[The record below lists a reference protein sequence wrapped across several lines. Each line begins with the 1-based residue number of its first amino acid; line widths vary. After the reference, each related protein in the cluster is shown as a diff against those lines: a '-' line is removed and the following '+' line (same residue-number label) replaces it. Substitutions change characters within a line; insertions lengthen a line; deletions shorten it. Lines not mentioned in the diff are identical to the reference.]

1 MMSLCLFLKLIH
13 LYQKGEIRGRDSV
26 KRSKLFKRASSLV
39 TALLV
44 FSMCFAGLAYAAEG
58 TITAGT
64 ATVTAVKDAEGLYEV
79 TVPYT
84 ASNVGSLGVTL
95 LAFSKGSAAGDAW
108 TVATAPAAYTDDM
121 QIVGIDQTD
130 VSTSITFVISTN
142 SSDSIKMAEGETGV
156 ILLGGDGVSAP
167 SKTTFT
173 VPSNEPEPEV
183 WVADKL
189 EYTGDTIALG
199 EITVAS
205 GASDDVKK
213 AAVIDKALET
223 VTKGNQTFTYRLTTD
238 SAKLASKSF
247 KNLTVADVTS
257 STAVKTAEGEY
268 TVTLTIAA
276 GVKSDD
282 NSAITGT
289 ALTLTVP
296 VTATITEK
304 SESDVVVGDIN
315 GDGNVDIDDAIL
327 LFNHSMMPDLFEI
340 SYTGNIDFTKD
351 GNVDIEDAILLF
363 NYSMMPDLF
372 PIE

>member
-64 ATVTAVKDAEGLYEV
+64 ATVTAVTGEEGLYEV

-108 TVATAPAAYTDDM
+108 TAATAPAEYTDAM

-167 SKTTFT
+167 SRTTFT
-173 VPSNEPEPEV
+173 VPSNEPA

-189 EYTGDTIALG
+189 TYSAGTIDLG
-199 EITVAS
+199 EIEIS
-205 GASDDVKK
+205 EGATDDDKQAAVIAKAK
-213 AAVIDKALET
+213 AAVKT
-223 VTKGNQTFTYRLTTD
+223 GNQTFTYGLTTD
-238 SAKLASKSF
+238 SAKSATKAL
-247 KNLTVADVTS
+247 KNLGDTDIAGVT
-257 STAVKTAEGEY
+257 AANTAEGAY
-268 TVTLTIAA
+268 DVTLTIAA
-276 GVKSDD
+276 DVLSDD
-282 NSAITGT
+282 NTAKTGVG
-289 ALTLTVP
+289 LSIVIP
-296 VTATITEK
+296 VTASFKTVTTPTVLYG
-304 SESDVVVGDIN
+304 DVN
-315 GDGNVDIDDAIL
+315 GDGKVNAIDRATLARYIAKWPGVTIVEEAADVNGDGKVNAVDRAIL
-327 LFNHSMMPDLFEI
+327 ARHIAKWPDYLTLP
-340 SYTGNIDFTKD
+340 YTK
-351 GNVDIEDAILLF
+351 
-363 NYSMMPDLF
+363 
-372 PIE
+372 